1 MKSAYLVS
9 RSNTT
14 NKMQRRRILGKRQ
27 FGEFATATS
36 AISQKRTRSDQEVP
50 SLDDNG
56 SSSSSSSSSGSSS
69 SGSNGGSSNGAGSPR
84 LLVKEILAKAPRY
97 GTPVSRTKVRKA
109 GPFVIGHELGT
120 SPGVPQTQFLARKEN
135 TNEFYVLKILS
146 YDVET
151 EMLNKETQQGKTLL
165 HTEYTLLSLLTDLD
179 GVIHHHGLF
188 CDYALEEKQIKS
200 ADGTAQWIYTG
211 RLKRRLILVLD
222 CLQAHEFCQ
231 RSTAY
236 VNLQKY
242 VQLHLFSEA
251 EALNVFYEIVKVVE
265 QLHQR
270 NIIHRDLKLNN
281 IVLNRRTNKIVITN
295 FFLAKHLNSE
305 EDNLYDQRGSPA
317 YISPDVLAGKPYKGK
332 PSDVWAL
339 GVILYTIVFG
349 KFPFLDTTPSALF
362 KKIRQAEY
370 TIPLESRSCSSQ
382 TIQLI
387 RSMLTLNP
395 AERFTATEVR
405 MEVERAIGN
414 LRGPRIEIDQ
424 IVPELEEFDNP
435 SAVNSKPEDTKPT
448 YPSHE
453 LSKEAFSHILES
465 SLHHRENESFIRP
478 RSLISRS
485 NPLRNNSST
494 TVRNYAPLGNRVAIV
509 SNNIARNSQH
519 MGRRGAI
526 VEANQNE
533 AFALRTPY
541 NRPEVIQVRL
551 SPMNSALAGG
561 VTPNTNQQSPQLP
574 SQISSQPAQQQSSPV
589 FVHVDAQTLSQMIN
603 MHASTGLPVP
613 VQLPNPATPIVTTP
627 TFANPAI
634 QSLYAAMNDM
644 FARGRMPSPSQEDSP
659 EFRGIIT
666 NEMANRIV
674 AWLLINFRSHAII
687 REIFGSTS
695 GNWVNNVL
703 ELLRRFGVQLESR
716 GGHIVIKKEQTM
728 DILLFITY
736 LLQVAGMNNN
746 YFLNSHRS

>member
-1 MKSAYLVS
+1 
-9 RSNTT
+9 
-14 NKMQRRRILGKRQ
+14 MQRRRVLGKRQ
-27 FGEFATATS
+27 LGEFGSTTNG
-36 AISQKRTRSDQEVP
+36 ISTKRTRSDQEVP
-50 SLDDNG
+50 SLEDNG
-56 SSSSSSSSSGSSS
+56 SSSSSSSSSS
-69 SGSNGGSSNGAGSPR
+69 SGSSGSGSSGNGAASSRP
-84 LLVKEILAKAPRY
+84 LIKEILAKAPRY
-97 GTPVSRTKVRKA
+97 GTPVPRTKVRKA

-120 SPGVPQTQFLARKEN
+120 SPGVPQTQFLARKDD

-231 RSTAY
+231 RSAAY

-242 VQLHLFSEA
+242 VQLHLFSET

-362 KKIRQAEY
+362 KKIRQADY
-370 TIPLESRSCSSQ
+370 TIPLDSRSCSSQ

-395 AERFTATEVR
+395 NERFTASEVR
-405 MEVERAIGN
+405 MEVERTIRS

-424 IVPELEEFDNP
+424 MVPELEEFDNP
-435 SAVNSKPEDTKPT
+435 SAVDTNKPDDAKSA

-453 LSKEAFSHILES
+453 LSKEPFSRILEA
-465 SLHHRENESFIRP
+465 SLHQRENESFLRP
-478 RSLISRS
+478 RSLISSRS
-485 NPLRNNSST
+485 NLLRDNSPA
-494 TVRNYAPLGNRVAIV
+494 VRNYVPLGGNRVAIV
-509 SNNIARNSQH
+509 ANNLARNTHST
-519 MGRRGAI
+519 GRRGAI
-526 VEANQNE
+526 VEANQQ
-533 AFALRTPY
+533 

-551 SPMNSALAGG
+551 SPMNGSLAGG
-561 VTPNTNQQSPQLP
+561 VTQIANQQSPQLHP
-574 SQISSQPAQQQSSPV
+574 QISSQSPQQQQSSSV
-589 FVHVDAQTLSQMIN
+589 FVHVDAQTLSQVIN
-603 MHASTGLPVP
+603 LQSSNGLSTIPI
-613 VQLPNPATPIVTTP
+613 QLPNPAATTTLPTP
-627 TFANPAI
+627 TFQNPAI
-634 QSLYAAMNDM
+634 QSLYSAMNDM
-644 FARGRMPSPSQEDSP
+644 FARGRMPPPPGSQEESP
-659 EFRGIIT
+659 EFQGIVT

-674 AWLLINFRSHAII
+674 AWLLINFRSHSII
-687 REIFGSTS
+687 REIFGNSS
-695 GNWVNNVL
+695 GNRVNNVL

-716 GGHIVIKKEQTM
+716 GGHIVIKREQTM

-736 LLQVAGMNNN
+736 LLQVAGLNNN
-746 YFLNSHRS
+746 YFLNSHRA